1 MAKETVKSLRNK
13 QKSLL
18 YKPNN
23 VADMCAL
30 RYQAISES
38 AVLFG
43 PVLLQ
48 TLGPHIELAYLE
60 SAVLPSWWPQPA
72 ASGEHTGGYSYTEG
86 FGLTLHAEPPC
97 KGCPL
102 VSGLP

>member
-1 MAKETVKSLRNK
+1 MKSVKSLRNK

-18 YKPNN
+18 YKPIN
-23 VADMCAL
+23 VVDMCAL
-30 RYQAISES
+30 RCQAIPES

-48 TLGPHIELAYLE
+48 TVGPRIELAYLE

-72 ASGEHTGGYSYTEG
+72 ASEEHTGGYFYTEG

-102 VSGLP
+102 VSDLP